1 MNQIKRELNKFLFAG
16 LAAVGTD
23 LLVYY
28 LLLNLLSTEMS
39 KGISFIIGS
48 VVAFVINK
56 YWTFEKPEK
65 SYKEMIRF
73 GVLYLTTLGLNVMT
87 NKIVLDYTDIVLVSF
102 IVATGIS
109 TILNFVG
116 QKWLVFNKQ

>member
-28 LLLNLLSTEMS
+28 LLLNLLTPEVS
-39 KGISFIIGS
+39 KGISFIVGS
-48 VVAFVINK
+48 VVAFIINK
-56 YWTFEKPEK
+56 YWTFTKPEK
-65 SYKEMIRF
+65 SYKEMILF
-73 GVLYLTTLGLNVMT
+73 GVLYSTPLGLNVMT
-87 NKIVLDYTDIVLVSF
+87 NKIVLDYTSMVLVSF
-102 IVATGIS
+102 LVATGIS

-116 QKWLVFNKQ
+116 QKWWVFN

>member
-1 MNQIKRELNKFLFAG
+1 MNQIKRELNKFLYAG

-28 LLLNLLSTEMS
+28 LLLNLLSTEVS

-48 VVAFVINK
+48 VVAFIINK
-56 YWTFEKPEK
+56 YWTFKKPEK
-65 SYKEMIRF
+65 SYKEMIQF
-73 GVLYLTTLGLNVMT
+73 GVLYSTTLGLNVMT

-102 IVATGIS
+102 TVATGIS

-116 QKWLVFNKQ
+116 QKWWVFN

>member
-28 LLLNLLSTEMS
+28 LLLYLLTPEVS
-39 KGISFIIGS
+39 KGISFIVGS
-48 VVAFVINK
+48 VVAFIINK

-65 SYKEMIRF
+65 SYREIILF
-73 GVLYLTTLGLNVMT
+73 SVLYSTTLGLNVIT
-87 NKIVLDYTDIVLVSF
+87 NKIVLDYTSMVLVSF
-102 IVATGIS
+102 LVATGIS

-116 QKWLVFNKQ
+116 QKWWVFS

>member
-73 GVLYLTTLGLNVMT
+73 GVLYLTTLGLNLMT

-116 QKWLVFNKQ
+116 QKWWVFNKQ

>member
-1 MNQIKRELNKFLFAG
+1 MNQIKRELNKFLIAG
-16 LAAVGTD
+16 LAAVGSD

-28 LLLNLLSTEMS
+28 LLLNLLSTEVS

-48 VVAFVINK
+48 VVAFIINK
-56 YWTFEKPEK
+56 YWTFKKPEK
-65 SYKEMIRF
+65 SYKEMIQF
-73 GVLYLTTLGLNVMT
+73 GVLYSTTLGLNVMT

-102 IVATGIS
+102 TVATGIS

-116 QKWLVFNKQ
+116 QKWWVFN

>member
-116 QKWLVFNKQ
+116 QKLLVFNKQ

>member
-1 MNQIKRELNKFLFAG
+1 MNQIKRELNKFIFAG

-28 LLLNLLSTEMS
+28 FLLNLLSPEVS

-48 VVAFVINK
+48 LVAFIINK
-56 YWTFEKPEK
+56 YRTFKKPEK
-65 SYKEMIRF
+65 SYKEMIQF
-73 GVLYLTTLGLNVMT
+73 GVLYGATLGLNVTT

-116 QKWLVFNKQ
+116 QKWWVFN

>member
-116 QKWLVFNKQ
+116 QKWWVFNKQ

>member
-116 QKWLVFNKQ
+116 QKWWVFN

>member
-16 LAAVGTD
+16 FAAVGTD

-28 LLLNLLSTEMS
+28 LLLNLLSTEVS

-48 VVAFVINK
+48 VVAFIINK
-56 YWTFEKPEK
+56 YWTFRKPEK
-65 SYKEMIRF
+65 SYVEMIRF
-73 GVLYLTTLGLNVMT
+73 GILYSTTLGLNILT
-87 NKIVLDYTDIVLVSF
+87 NKIVLDNTNIVLVSF
-102 IVATGIS
+102 LVATAVS

-116 QKWLVFNKQ
+116 QKWWVFN

>member
-28 LLLNLLSTEMS
+28 LLLNLLSTEVS

-48 VVAFVINK
+48 VVAFIINK
-56 YWTFEKPEK
+56 YWTFKKPEK
-65 SYKEMIRF
+65 SYKEMIQF
-73 GVLYLTTLGLNVMT
+73 GVLYGTTLGLNVMT

-116 QKWLVFNKQ
+116 QKWWVFN

>member
-28 LLLNLLSTEMS
+28 LLLNLLSTEVS

-56 YWTFEKPEK
+56 YWTFKKPKK

-87 NKIVLDYTDIVLVSF
+87 NKIVLDYSDIVLVSF

-116 QKWLVFNKQ
+116 QKWWVFN

>member
-28 LLLNLLSTEMS
+28 LLLNLLSTEVS
-39 KGISFIIGS
+39 KGVSFIIGS
-48 VVAFVINK
+48 VVAFIINK
-56 YWTFEKPEK
+56 YWTFKKPEK
-65 SYKEMIRF
+65 SYKEMIQF
-73 GVLYLTTLGLNVMT
+73 GVLYGTTLGLNVMT

-116 QKWLVFNKQ
+116 QKWWVFN

>member
-1 MNQIKRELNKFLFAG
+1 MNQIKRELNKFIFAG

-28 LLLNLLSTEMS
+28 FLLNLLSPEVS

-48 VVAFVINK
+48 LVAFIINK
-56 YWTFEKPEK
+56 YWTFKKPEK
-65 SYKEMIRF
+65 SYKEMIQF
-73 GVLYLTTLGLNVMT
+73 GVLYGATLGLNVTT

-116 QKWLVFNKQ
+116 QKWWVFN

>member
-28 LLLNLLSTEMS
+28 LLLNLLSTEVS

-48 VVAFVINK
+48 VVAFIINK
-56 YWTFEKPEK
+56 YWTFKKPEK
-65 SYKEMIRF
+65 SYKEMIQF
-73 GVLYLTTLGLNVMT
+73 GVLYGTTLGLNVMT

-102 IVATGIS
+102 TVATGIS

-116 QKWLVFNKQ
+116 QKWWVFN

>member
-1 MNQIKRELNKFLFAG
+1 MNQIKRELNKFLYAG

-28 LLLNLLSTEMS
+28 LLLNLLSTEVS
-39 KGISFIIGS
+39 KGISFIMGS
-48 VVAFVINK
+48 VVAFIINK
-56 YWTFEKPEK
+56 YWTFNKPEK
-65 SYKEMIRF
+65 SYKEMIQF
-73 GVLYLTTLGLNVMT
+73 GILYSTTLALNVMT

-102 IVATGIS
+102 MVATGIS

-116 QKWLVFNKQ
+116 QKWWVFN

>member
-28 LLLNLLSTEMS
+28 FLLNLLSPEVS

-48 VVAFVINK
+48 LVAFVINK
-56 YWTFEKPEK
+56 YWTFKKPEK
-65 SYKEMIRF
+65 SYKEMIQF
-73 GVLYLTTLGLNVMT
+73 GVLYGATLGLNVTT

-116 QKWLVFNKQ
+116 QKWWVFN

>member
-1 MNQIKRELNKFLFAG
+1 MNQIKGELNKFLYAG

-23 LLVYY
+23 LLAYY
-28 LLLNLLSTEMS
+28 LLLNLLSYEVS

-48 VVAFVINK
+48 VVAFIINK
-56 YWTFEKPEK
+56 YWTFKKPEK
-65 SYKEMIRF
+65 SYKEIIQF
-73 GVLYLTTLGLNVMT
+73 GVLYGTTLGLNVMT
-87 NKIVLDYTDIVLVSF
+87 NKIVLDYTDIVLISF

-116 QKWLVFNKQ
+116 QKWWVFN

>member
-1 MNQIKRELNKFLFAG
+1 MNQIKRELNKFLYAG

-28 LLLNLLSTEMS
+28 LLLNLLSTEVS

-48 VVAFVINK
+48 VVAFIINK
-56 YWTFEKPEK
+56 YWTFKKPEK
-65 SYKEMIRF
+65 SYKEMIQF
-73 GVLYLTTLGLNVMT
+73 GVLYGTTLGLNVMT

-116 QKWLVFNKQ
+116 QKWWVFN

>member
-28 LLLNLLSTEMS
+28 LLLNLLSTEVS
-39 KGISFIIGS
+39 KGVSFIIGS
-48 VVAFVINK
+48 VVAFIINK
-56 YWTFEKPEK
+56 YWTFKKPEK
-65 SYKEMIRF
+65 SYKEMIQF
-73 GVLYLTTLGLNVMT
+73 GVLYATTLGLNVMT

-102 IVATGIS
+102 IVATGVS

-116 QKWLVFNKQ
+116 QKWWVFN